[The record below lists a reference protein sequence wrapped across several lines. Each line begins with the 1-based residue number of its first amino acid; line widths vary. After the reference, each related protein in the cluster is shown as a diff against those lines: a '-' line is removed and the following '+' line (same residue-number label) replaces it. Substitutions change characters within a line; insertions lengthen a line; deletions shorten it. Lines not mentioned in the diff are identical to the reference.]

1 MISKSI
7 LEKAKSFLCWEVF
20 SRLTV
25 QLIERQNS
33 ISYFFP
39 PSKQST
45 IIVLYPK
52 KTSDFTI
59 PLFHLFHEAGH
70 LIQYNE
76 MNNTGKSDAF
86 WKYVNNPT
94 GRKKMEFEQKGWQK
108 GHVLLKKFMKKEN
121 LESDILEQYDA
132 YAVKSVETYK

>member
-1 MISKSI
+1 MISKST
-7 LEKAKSFLCWEVF
+7 LQKAKSFLCWEVF

-52 KTSDFTI
+52 ETSDFTI

-76 MNNTGKSDAF
+76 MNNTGKSKTF
-86 WKYVNNPT
+86 WNNVNIPT
-94 GRKKMEFEQKGWQK
+94 GKEKMKFEQKGWQK
-108 GHVLLKKFMKKEN
+108 GHVLLKKFMEREN
-121 LESDILEQYDA
+121 LESDILEQYDV
-132 YAVKSVETYK
+132 YAVKSTETYK